1 MQFSAN
7 CHTTCEPYCAFVDDK
22 DKTADNAI
30 FERDPMRLISLCFC
44 LLLPFTAYASCEGR
58 DLRLDLS
65 AEARAELQET
75 IDSIVFPEGNHWIAR
90 KGDTVLHLVGTLHS
104 NDPRMSAVV
113 DRLAP
118 DLSKADAFYFEVT
131 QAEMDAF
138 EKDLAKDF
146 SPVLIT
152 SGPTLVDLMPDE
164 DWAAL
169 SATLAERG
177 IPSWMAAKM
186 RPWFLSMMLG
196 IPTCLM
202 NTPDFDR
209 GMDTRLTE
217 LAEQHGIPQFS
228 LERVED
234 LIAMFDSHSLEEQ
247 VASLTR
253 LAGALQA
260 GDDQMITMANA
271 YIEEQ
276 HAAILELA
284 KIQGLEASGLTAE
297 EFDAEWRS
305 FEDQLLVQ
313 RNASW
318 MDKILKLEDQTVVI
332 AVGAGH
338 LSNEN
343 GLLNQLQ
350 QAGYTL
356 ERAAF

>member
-1 MQFSAN
+1 
-7 CHTTCEPYCAFVDDK
+7 
-22 DKTADNAI
+22 
-30 FERDPMRLISLCFC
+30 MRLLSFC
-44 LLLPFTAYASCEGR
+44 LGLLLPITAQAACEGR

-65 AEARAELQET
+65 AETQAELDKT
-75 IDSIVFPEGNHWIAR
+75 ISDIPFPEGNHWIAT
-90 KGDTVLHLVGTLHS
+90 KDGTVLHLIGTLHT
-104 NDPRMSAVV
+104 NDSRMGQVV

-118 DLSKADAFYFEVT
+118 VLSQADAFYFEVT
-131 QAEMDAF
+131 KNEMDAF
-138 EKDLAKDF
+138 EKDLSKDF

-152 SGPTLVDLMPDE
+152 SGPTLVDLMSE
-164 DWAAL
+164 EEWADL

-196 IPTCLM
+196 IPPCLM
-202 NTPDFDR
+202 DTPDFDR

-217 LAEQHGIPQFS
+217 LAEEHDIPQYS
-228 LERVED
+228 LERIED
-234 LIAMFDSHSLEEQ
+234 LIALFDSHSLEEQ

-260 GDDQMITMANA
+260 GDDQLITMANA

-276 HAAILELA
+276 HAAIMELA
-284 KIQGLEASGLTAE
+284 KMQGLDASGLTPE
-297 EFDAEWRS
+297 EFEAEWQS

-318 MDKILKLEDQTVVI
+318 MEKILKLKDQTAVI

-338 LSNEN
+338 LSNHY

-356 ERAAF
+356 ERAEF

>member
-1 MQFSAN
+1 
-7 CHTTCEPYCAFVDDK
+7 
-22 DKTADNAI
+22 
-30 FERDPMRLISLCFC
+30 MRLLSLFLC
-44 LLLPFTAYASCEGR
+44 LLLPLTAHAACEGR
-58 DLRLDLS
+58 DLRRDLS
-65 AEARAELQET
+65 PEDQAALDKTLGDIA
-75 IDSIVFPEGNHWIAR
+75 FPEGNHWIAT
-90 KGDTVLHLVGTLHS
+90 KNGTVLHLIGTLHT
-104 NDPRMSAVV
+104 NDVRMGPVV

-118 DLSKADAFYFEVT
+118 VLSQADAFYFEVT
-131 QAEMDAF
+131 KTEMDAF

-152 SGPTLVDLMPDE
+152 SGPTLVDLMPEE
-164 DWAAL
+164 DWSAL

-186 RPWFLSMMLG
+186 RPWFLSMLLG
-196 IPTCLM
+196 IPPCLM
-202 NTPDFDR
+202 TTPDFDR
-209 GMDTRLTE
+209 GMDARLTE
-217 LAEQHGIPQFS
+217 LAVEHDIPQFS
-228 LERVED
+228 LERIDE
-234 LIAMFDSHSLEEQ
+234 LIAMFDSHTLEEQ

-271 YIEEQ
+271 YIDEQ

-284 KIQGLEASGLTAE
+284 KIQGLEASGLTPE
-297 EFDAEWRS
+297 EFDAEWQS

-313 RNASW
+313 RNANW
-318 MDKILKLEDQTVVI
+318 MEKILELKDQTAVI

-338 LSNEN
+338 LSNDH

-356 ERAAF
+356 ERADF

>member
-1 MQFSAN
+1 
-7 CHTTCEPYCAFVDDK
+7 
-22 DKTADNAI
+22 
-30 FERDPMRLISLCFC
+30 MRLLSLCLCF
-44 LLLPFTAYASCEGR
+44 LLPLTAHAACEGR

-65 AEARAELQET
+65 PEVQAELEQT
-75 IDSIVFPEGNHWIAR
+75 LSTTAFPEGNHWIAR
-90 KGDTVLHLVGTLHS
+90 KGNTVLHLVGTLHT
-104 NDPRMSAVV
+104 NDPRMGAVV
-113 DRLAP
+113 DRLSP
-118 DLSKADAFYFEVT
+118 TLSQADAFYFEVT
-131 QAEMDAF
+131 QDEMDTF
-138 EKDLAKDF
+138 EKNLAKDF

-152 SGPTLVDLMPDE
+152 SGPTLVDLMPEE

-196 IPTCLM
+196 IPPCLM
-202 NTPDFDR
+202 DTPDFDR

-217 LAEQHGIPQFS
+217 LADEHGIPQFS

-234 LIAMFDSHSLEEQ
+234 LIAMFDSHTLEEQ

-271 YIEEQ
+271 YIDEQ
-276 HAAILELA
+276 HAAIMELA
-284 KIQGLEASGLTAE
+284 KIQGLEASGLTPD
-297 EFDAEWRS
+297 EFDAEWQN

-313 RNASW
+313 RNANW
-318 MDKILKLEDQTVVI
+318 MDKILALKDQTIVI

-338 LSNEN
+338 LSNDH

-350 QAGYTL
+350 QAGYML

>member
-1 MQFSAN
+1 
-7 CHTTCEPYCAFVDDK
+7 
-22 DKTADNAI
+22 
-30 FERDPMRLISLCFC
+30 MRLLSFC
-44 LLLPFTAYASCEGR
+44 LGLLLPITAHAACEGR

-65 AEARAELQET
+65 AESQADLEKT
-75 IDSIVFPEGNHWIAR
+75 ISDIPFPEGNHWIAT
-90 KGDTVLHLVGTLHS
+90 KDGTVLHLIGTLHTS
-104 NDPRMSAVV
+104 DPRMAPVV
-113 DRLAP
+113 ERLEP
-118 DLSKADAFYFEVT
+118 VLSQADAFFFEVT
-131 QAEMDAF
+131 QDEMDAF
-138 EKDLAKDF
+138 EKDLADDF

-152 SGPTLVDLMPDE
+152 SGPTLIDLMSEE
-164 DWAAL
+164 DWTAL

-177 IPSWMAAKM
+177 IPAWMAAKM

-196 IPTCLM
+196 IPPCLM

-209 GMDTRLTE
+209 GMDMRLTE
-217 LAEQHGIPQFS
+217 LAEQHGIPQYS
-228 LERVED
+228 LERIED
-234 LIAMFDSHSLEEQ
+234 LIAMFDSHPLEEQ

-276 HAAILELA
+276 HAAIIELA
-284 KIQGLEASGLTAE
+284 KIQGLDASGMTPE
-297 EFDAEWRS
+297 EFNAEWKG

-313 RNASW
+313 RNANW
-318 MDKILKLEDQTVVI
+318 MEKILDLKDQTAVI

-338 LSNEN
+338 LSNDY

-356 ERAAF
+356 ERAEF

>member
-1 MQFSAN
+1 
-7 CHTTCEPYCAFVDDK
+7 
-22 DKTADNAI
+22 
-30 FERDPMRLISLCFC
+30 MRLLGLFLC
-44 LLLPFTAYASCEGR
+44 LLLPLTAHAACEGR
-58 DLRLDLS
+58 DLRHDLS
-65 AEARAELQET
+65 PDDKAALDKTLGDIA
-75 IDSIVFPEGNHWIAR
+75 FPEGNHWVAT
-90 KGDTVLHLVGTLHS
+90 KDGTVLHLIGTLHT
-104 NDPRMSAVV
+104 NDVRMGPVV

-118 DLSKADAFYFEVT
+118 VLSQADAFYFEVT
-131 QAEMDAF
+131 KTEMDAF

-152 SGPTLVDLMPDE
+152 SGPTLVDLMPEE

-169 SATLAERG
+169 SATLAQRG

-186 RPWFLSMMLG
+186 RPWFLSMLLG
-196 IPTCLM
+196 IPPCLM
-202 NTPDFDR
+202 TTPDFDR
-209 GMDTRLTE
+209 GMDARLTE
-217 LAEQHGIPQFS
+217 LAVEHDIPQFS
-228 LERVED
+228 LERIDE

-271 YIEEQ
+271 YIDEQ

-284 KIQGLEASGLTAE
+284 KIQGLEASGLTPE
-297 EFDAEWRS
+297 EFDAEWQS

-313 RNASW
+313 RNANW
-318 MDKILKLEDQTVVI
+318 MEKILKLKDQTAVI

-338 LSNEN
+338 LSNDH

-356 ERAAF
+356 ERADF

>member
-1 MQFSAN
+1 
-7 CHTTCEPYCAFVDDK
+7 
-22 DKTADNAI
+22 
-30 FERDPMRLISLCFC
+30 MRLLSIFLG
-44 LLLPFTAYASCEGR
+44 LLLPLTAHAACEGR

-65 AEARAELQET
+65 TET
-75 IDSIVFPEGNHWIAR
+75 QAKLDDTLSNIPFPEGNHWIAT
-90 KGDTVLHLVGTLHS
+90 KDGTVLHLIGTLHT
-104 NDPRMSAVV
+104 NDERMGPVV

-118 DLSKADAFYFEVT
+118 VLSQADAFYFEVIKD
-131 QAEMDAF
+131 EMDAF
-138 EKDLAKDF
+138 EKDLANDF

-152 SGPTLVDLMPDE
+152 SGPTLVDLMSEE

-196 IPTCLM
+196 IPPCLM
-202 NTPDFDR
+202 KTPNFDR

-217 LAEQHGIPQFS
+217 LAEEHDIPQYS
-228 LERVED
+228 LERIED
-234 LIAMFDSHSLEEQ
+234 LIALFDSHSLEEQ

-253 LAGALQA
+253 LSGALQA

-271 YIEEQ
+271 YIDEQ
-276 HAAILELA
+276 HAAIMELA
-284 KIQGLEASGLTAE
+284 KIQGLEASGLTPE
-297 EFDAEWRS
+297 EFDTEWQN

-313 RNASW
+313 RNAKW
-318 MDKILKLEDQTVVI
+318 MEKILKLKDQTVVI

-338 LSNEN
+338 LSNDY

-350 QAGYTL
+350 QAGYNL
-356 ERAAF
+356 ERAKF